1 MASNTN
7 KRIPVKWVRDR
18 AKKAYEKQPAC
29 HICGTDKDLDLHHLH
44 SITRLLED
52 WATKN
57 SYDISTDDGILAVRD
72 QFIAEHKVELYDMVF
87 TLCNT
92 HHIKLHGVYG
102 KAPLP
107 SSVDKQARWIEIQ
120 RQKYQ
125 AGDRDPVPQE
135 KRLNSFF
142 SEFT

>member
-1 MASNTN
+1 M
-7 KRIPVKWVRDR
+7 
-18 AKKAYEKQPAC
+18 
-29 HICGTDKDLDLHHLH
+29 H

-92 HHIKLHGVYG
+92 HHVKLHGVYG